1 MEQLLIIVLSVVQA
15 PLVNSLVLTH
25 SVHLEVL
32 AVVSYEVQ
40 LVSD

>member
-1 MEQLLIIVLSVVQA
+1 VEQLLIIVLSVVQA
-15 PLVNSLVLTH
+15 PLVSNFVFTH
-25 SVHLEVL
+25 CIHLDVL

>member
-15 PLVNSLVLTH
+15 PLVNNLVLTH
-25 SVHLEVL
+25 CVHLEVL